1 VAYEA
6 ELVKESPEKIWV
18 SINIRSIADRHG
30 AIRFYEGSALDITPV
45 KNHQRALEYQATHDL
60 LTMLPN
66 RVLLNDRL
74 DQALGKA
81 IRRGG
86 EVAVAFVDLDNFK
99 SINDSFGHKVGD
111 IVLSE
116 TAGRLLT
123 AVRDSDTVAR
133 VGGDEFV
140 LVIEDADGANEFSS
154 LMTRLL
160 PAVAAPIQSDGV
172 AVSVTC
178 SVGISRFPHD
188 GRRADELIKH
198 ADIAMYRAKQSGRN
212 TVEFYNEGLHTA
224 RTSRIRM
231 EMGLKNAI
239 SNNELSLVYQPQ
251 INMWSR
257 RVCRCEA
264 LLRWNNPELGNPP
277 PSEFIPVAEETGL
290 IIAIGEW
297 VIRTAL
303 KQLYE
308 WHQSGFSELCI
319 SINLSARQLRDPS
332 LIPAVEFALANYSIN
347 PAHIEFELTETMLM
361 DGVEKIGSALA
372 ALRQLGVRLSIDDFG
387 TGYSSL
393 SYLRSLPVDAIK
405 IDKSFIWSLSDSD
418 DNGLIVRTMIA
429 LAIGLRLQVI
439 AEGVE
444 TQDQLDFLLANGVD
458 AVQGFIFSAPLPPE
472 AFERL
477 LLLGRQLSNV
487 TAPWPALA
495 ANA

>member
-1 VAYEA
+1 
-6 ELVKESPEKIWV
+6 
-18 SINIRSIADRHG
+18 
-30 AIRFYEGSALDITPV
+30 
-45 KNHQRALEYQATHDL
+45 
-60 LTMLPN
+60 
-66 RVLLNDRL
+66 
-74 DQALGKA
+74 
-81 IRRGG
+81 
-86 EVAVAFVDLDNFK
+86 
-99 SINDSFGHKVGD
+99 
-111 IVLSE
+111 
-116 TAGRLLT
+116 
-123 AVRDSDTVAR
+123 
-133 VGGDEFV
+133 
-140 LVIEDADGANEFSS
+140 
-154 LMTRLL
+154 
-160 PAVAAPIQSDGV
+160 
-172 AVSVTC
+172 
-178 SVGISRFPHD
+178 
-188 GRRADELIKH
+188 
-198 ADIAMYRAKQSGRN
+198 
-212 TVEFYNEGLHTA
+212 
-224 RTSRIRM
+224 
-231 EMGLKNAI
+231 
-239 SNNELSLVYQPQ
+239 
-251 INMWSR
+251 MWSR